1 MDIRKVKKLMEL
13 LEESGMA
20 EIEIKEGEESVKI
33 SRYGASPA
41 PSLMP
46 PQSLVPQQPVSTP
59 APVATSPV
67 VPAENQTSGQS
78 IVSPMVGTFY
88 SAPSPTAKPFVTIG
102 QKINQ
107 GDTVGIIE
115 AMKIMNQIEADQSGT
130 VTEILIKDGEA
141 VEFGQPLIV
150 SNELN
155 KESLNSESGG
165 NCAENPQSL

>member
-1 MDIRKVKKLMEL
+1 MDIRKVKKLIEL

-33 SRYGASPA
+33 SRFGASPA
-41 PSLMP
+41 PL
-46 PQSLVPQQPVSTP
+46 QSPVQSFIQQQPVANS
-59 APVATSPV
+59 APVATTSAE
-67 VPAENQTSGQS
+67 PAENQTSDQS

-88 SAPSPTAKPFVTIG
+88 SAPSPTAKPFVTVG

-130 VTEILIKDGEA
+130 VVEILIKDGEG

-150 SNELN
+150 IE
-155 KESLNSESGG
+155 
-165 NCAENPQSL
+165 

>member
-46 PQSLVPQQPVSTP
+46 AQSLVPQQPVSTP

-78 IVSPMVGTFY
+78 IV
-88 SAPSPTAKPFVTIG
+88 
-102 QKINQ
+102 
-107 GDTVGIIE
+107 
-115 AMKIMNQIEADQSGT
+115 
-130 VTEILIKDGEA
+130 
-141 VEFGQPLIV
+141 
-150 SNELN
+150 
-155 KESLNSESGG
+155 
-165 NCAENPQSL
+165 

>member
-46 PQSLVPQQPVSTP
+46 AQSLVPQQPVSTP
-59 APVATSPV
+59 APVATSPA
-67 VPAENQTSGQS
+67 VPAENQTSDQS

-150 SNELN
+150 IE
-155 KESLNSESGG
+155 
-165 NCAENPQSL
+165 